1 MLCGEVVGAASGGVE
16 GQDEQVVGGG
26 VRQGGF
32 GFGGGGFWGSG
43 VCYAVGGVGLLCGP
57 VFGAVEV
64 GGLLFGGVFVVEE
77 QVAEVEGECVAAFW
91 C

>member
-1 MLCGEVVGAASGGVE
+1 MLCGEVVGAAGGGVE

-32 GFGGGGFWGSG
+32 GFGGGGFGGFG

-57 VFGAVEV
+57 VFCAVEV
-64 GGLLFGGVFVVEE
+64 GGLLFGGIFVV
-77 QVAEVEGECVAAFW
+77 
-91 C
+91 